1 VWLADPRR
9 RDVLVYRSLTDVQRF
24 TLDDTLSNSTAL
36 PGFTVSIAELFES
49 LV

>member
-9 RDVLVYRSLTDVQRF
+9 RDVLVYRSLTEVQRF
-24 TLDDTLSNSTAL
+24 TLDDTLSHSTAL
-36 PGFTVSIAELFES
+36 PDFAVNVAELFES